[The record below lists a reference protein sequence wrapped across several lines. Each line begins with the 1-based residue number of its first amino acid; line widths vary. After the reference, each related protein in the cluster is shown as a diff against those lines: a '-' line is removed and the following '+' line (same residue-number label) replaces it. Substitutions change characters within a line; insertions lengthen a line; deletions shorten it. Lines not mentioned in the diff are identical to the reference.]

1 MVGRDPDGGYALVA
15 TDRALHH
22 RAGRGGWS
30 RLGSDQRAR
39 VGWASSPGY
48 LVITGLAGAAPPRVV
63 VPLRRRGTWPE
74 LAGERI
80 THTRLIRQPVML
92 DRDRRAVVE
101 IRRGPAWS
109 GDR

>member
-1 MVGRDPDGGYALVA
+1 
-15 TDRALHH
+15 
-22 RAGRGGWS
+22 
-30 RLGSDQRAR
+30 
-39 VGWASSPGY
+39 
-48 LVITGLAGAAPPRVV
+48 VV